1 MLSLLTC
8 SQIRQ
13 IEHRVFQ
20 SGVSPE
26 SLMQEA
32 AGAAF
37 KVLLSRWP
45 DCKQLQVV
53 IGKGNN
59 AGDGCVLARIAQQQG
74 FHSTIYLVGERAD
87 LTEVTALRL
96 DEAIAAG
103 AECLPMADFE
113 PVSGAV
119 CVDAMLGIGLEG
131 ELPEHLQKAIE
142 VINEADM
149 PVLSI
154 DVPSGVNADTGG
166 LAQLAVK
173 ATVTVTFIAHK
184 IGLFTG
190 KAVSYVGEL
199 VLDTLSVSK
208 EATMGVSSVVTCLTE
223 ETAAQAL
230 PKRAKHAHKGD
241 FGHTLVIGGDYG
253 MGGAV
258 RMAAEAAMRT
268 GSGLVTVATRPE
280 HVTIVSGSRPEL
292 MCHAVTQPADC
303 ERLLARAT
311 VVVLGP
317 GLGQSDWGQW
327 LYDLVMDT
335 SLPKILDADALTL
348 LSNQPTHHDHWIL
361 TPHPGEAAR
370 LLGCTTEEV
379 QNDRMG
385 SARRLQ
391 SRYGGQIVLKGA
403 GTLLCDDE
411 QELSLCPYGNAG
423 MASGGMGDILSG
435 VLGGL
440 LAQRVPMRLAAQAGV
455 TLHAL
460 AADRVAARDG
470 ERGLLATDVLNE
482 IRAFL
487 NP

>member
-1 MLSLLTC
+1 MLRLLTC
-8 SQIRQ
+8 SQIKQ

-26 SLMQEA
+26 TLMQEA
-32 AGAAF
+32 ADAAF
-37 KVLLSRWP
+37 KVLVAHWP
-45 DCKQLQVV
+45 ECKQLQVV
-53 IGKGNN
+53 VGKGNN
-59 AGDGCVLARIAQQQG
+59 GGDACVLAQIAQKEG
-74 FHSTIYLVGERAD
+74 FHCTVYIPGDRSD
-87 LTEVTALRL
+87 LTEVTSKHL
-96 DEAIAAG
+96 DDAVAAG
-103 AECLPMADFE
+103 AECLPMVDFE
-113 PVSGAV
+113 PVSGAI

-131 ELPEHLQKAIE
+131 DLPEHLLKAIE
-142 VINEADM
+142 LINTSGI

-166 LAQLAVK
+166 ITQEAVK

-190 KAVSYVGEL
+190 EAVSYVGEL
-199 VLDTLSVSK
+199 VLDKL
-208 EATMGVSSVVTCLTE
+208 ALPDDAYRGMNPVVTCLSE
-223 ETAAQAL
+223 ETAAAAL
-230 PKRAKHAHKGD
+230 PRRNKHAHKGD

-258 RMAAEAAMRT
+258 RMAAEAAVRT

-292 MCHAVTQPADC
+292 MCHAVTQATDC

-311 VVVLGP
+311 VAVLGP
-317 GLGQSDWGQW
+317 GLGQSEWGQS
-327 LYDLVMDT
+327 LYELVMDT
-335 SLPKILDADALTL
+335 SLPKVVDADALTL
-348 LSNQPTHHDHWIL
+348 LANQPTHHDHWIL

-370 LLGCTTEEV
+370 LLGCTTEDV
-379 QNDRMG
+379 QNDRLG

-391 SRYGGQIVLKGA
+391 SRYGGQVILKGA
-403 GTLLCDDE
+403 GTLICDDE
-411 QELSLCPYGNAG
+411 QELFLCRYGNAG

-440 LAQRVPMRLAAQAGV
+440 IAQGVPMRLAAQAGV

-470 ERGLLATDVLNE
+470 ERGLLATDVMNE